1 MQSQCRYLI
10 SLPEPIRAYLKPRT
24 HAIITFCNL
33 SVGRNKYLTYFTDD
47 TQLYTM
53 PAIRIVLVDD
63 HQLILD
69 GIRKS
74 LDHDPSFEVV
84 ASFSHPE
91 KALNFLSVQEP
102 DVLLTD
108 YSLPGM
114 NGLELIRKAKILYP
128 NIKAVLLS
136 MHDEP
141 SIVREAIK
149 LGVNGYLLKNIQ
161 QSELREAIRKIYSGL
176 IYVSAEITT
185 QLLHHVNG
193 HHQNESALTTR
204 ELEVLR
210 LITKEN
216 SNKQIA
222 EQMHISER
230 TVETHRKNIFRKTGT
245 TSLVGL
251 VKYAYSNNLI
261 S

>member
-1 MQSQCRYLI
+1 
-10 SLPEPIRAYLKPRT
+10 
-24 HAIITFCNL
+24 
-33 SVGRNKYLTYFTDD
+33 
-47 TQLYTM
+47 M

-63 HQLILD
+63 HQIILD
-69 GIRKS
+69 GLS
-74 LDHDPSFEVV
+74 TLLDLDPSFDVV

-91 KALNFLSVQEP
+91 KALSFLAVQEP
-102 DVLLTD
+102 DILLTD
-108 YSLPGM
+108 YSLPDM
-114 NGLELIRKAKILYP
+114 NGLDLIRKAKVIRP
-128 NIKAVLLS
+128 AMKAALLS

-141 SIVREAIK
+141 AVVREAIK

-161 QSELREAIRKIYSGL
+161 QAELKEAIRKIYGGL

-185 QLLHHVNG
+185 QLF
-193 HHQNESALTTR
+193 HQSNSNQIESALTER
-204 ELEVLR
+204 ELEVLK

-222 EQMHISER
+222 EHMHISER
-230 TVETHRKNIFRKTGT
+230 TVETHRKNIFRKTST

-251 VKYAYSNNLI
+251 VKYAYANNLI

>member
-1 MQSQCRYLI
+1 
-10 SLPEPIRAYLKPRT
+10 
-24 HAIITFCNL
+24 
-33 SVGRNKYLTYFTDD
+33 
-47 TQLYTM
+47 M

-63 HQLILD
+63 HQIILD
-69 GIRKS
+69 GLS
-74 LDHDPSFEVV
+74 TLLDLDPSFDVV

-91 KALNFLSVQEP
+91 KALSFLAIQEP
-102 DVLLTD
+102 DILLTD
-108 YSLPGM
+108 YSLPDM
-114 NGLELIRKAKILYP
+114 NGLDLIRKAKVIRP
-128 NIKAVLLS
+128 AMKAALLS

-141 SIVREAIK
+141 AVVREAIK

-161 QSELREAIRKIYSGL
+161 QAELKEAIRKIYGGL

-185 QLLHHVNG
+185 QLFHQSNSN
-193 HHQNESALTTR
+193 QNESALTER
-204 ELEVLR
+204 ELEVLK

-222 EQMHISER
+222 EHMHISER
-230 TVETHRKNIFRKTGT
+230 TVETHRKNIFRKTST

-251 VKYAYSNNLI
+251 VKYAYANNLI